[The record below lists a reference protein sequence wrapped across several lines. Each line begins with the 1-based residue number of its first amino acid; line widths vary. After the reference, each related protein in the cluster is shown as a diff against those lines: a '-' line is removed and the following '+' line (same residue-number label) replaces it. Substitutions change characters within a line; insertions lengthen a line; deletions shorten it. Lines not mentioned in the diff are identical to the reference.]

1 MAEEKKN
8 ELIFSLHDNM
18 TNELICSGNA
28 SIYIIKDGK
37 KIVIANK
44 KLTIF
49 PTKVEIEEKYLRE
62 KLYIELLDNPAY
74 KPSPFPDPNI
84 ATIPICFCRQSL
96 IQSVRFIP
104 KGTYIGIVKA
114 YGSEMGILN
123 SKEEVYL
130 SNWKDETISIAKDQ
144 TITLKAFLFS
154 SVNEKGK
161 KKSSNRFFLNNDD
174 IENSYSENIYWAFT
188 IVDNIAGF
196 KTVINPNSSSSTDA
210 NHTTNQTNTS
220 NNQTA
225 NTTDNNTNA
234 SNDSNNPNINNIID
248 IDTSALT
255 RKIVDSNGEY
265 LYLNQKQTNNKYSI
279 KNIETLDKELDYNL
293 LKQFKIYKLMKSGE
307 EVTGHTINFKLSDVI
322 SDDLLNTEG
331 FLDRFCIIFFAY
343 IKEDNQNS
351 NNTDNNAIEVKYY
364 SGKDS
369 VPSIELK
376 MVANKY
382 SMVFDG
388 YNLELYKNGKYIKN
402 FEAKLMLDGKYI
414 DHDSFPFMPLS
425 KQKYIGLDDL
435 YICKPSAFNKVNYV
449 TNQVTDIAHKIMD
462 SFKNNKISDNATTN
476 NMPLDNA
483 TSNSIV
489 LDNATTINTT
499 NNNLNNVNYNQD
511 NDSLITNYIRTYM
524 NMLSLSEPQYSII
537 SNDNQKKDNTKN
549 NTGTNTKGS
558 INYIIDEKILHD
570 KNIILQ
576 NLHQTNSSNDNGY
589 TKIKNDMIKL
599 NNSILLSSNNFKSL
613 ILMVNFQSD
622 ILVKFI
628 YQPKYVIEVTR
639 YKEKYNYDTSTSE
652 GRYGATYGVFAVYVY
667 YMGEKFLLDSVIDV
681 YNSKYKD
688 DENKVIDK
696 DNIIREN
703 IEELNKF
710 VNDFKNHDSIKTD
723 MYEKDLQ
730 NKATYG
736 NLIYGG
742 YTMEPAGPDCMTSN
756 LKRRIPEGH
765 YKGKFSTVDGVSH
778 QNNTMRLYN
787 DTLNQYRGILVH
799 AGTKDIYFT
808 TGCVLVSSQSYITGN
823 DYKTKSQNTKNL
835 LYNLYLFLY
844 NIAIAPK
851 ENKANNKLSQ
861 KKYNKPL
868 EKGKELSQ
876 YINVV
881 IRNKFE
887 KFGE

>member
-123 SKEEVYL
+123 NKEEVYL

-144 TITLKAFLFS
+144 TITLKAFLFYN
-154 SVNEKGK
+154 VEKGK

-188 IVDNIAGF
+188 ISNDIF
-196 KTVINPNSSSSTDA
+196 SYKTVDKRDKLKTISATL
-210 NHTTNQTNTS
+210 TL
-220 NNQTA
+220 
-225 NTTDNNTNA
+225 NNTQDRDIRKF
-234 SNDSNNPNINNIID
+234 SEKTQLNNSINNHH
-248 IDTSALT
+248 
-255 RKIVDSNGEY
+255 V
-265 LYLNQKQTNNKYSI
+265 
-279 KNIETLDKELDYNL
+279 
-293 LKQFKIYKLMKSGE
+293 YKLMRAGK
-307 EVTGHTINFKLSDVI
+307 EVTGHTINFSLSDI
-322 SDDLLNTEG
+322 FSDNLLKNESLRENYYIT
-331 FLDRFCIIFFAY
+331 FFAY
-343 IKEDNQNS
+343 EIEEKDKIVITYNET
-351 NNTDNNAIEVKYY
+351 TDNL
-364 SGKDS
+364 
-369 VPSIELK
+369 PLK
-376 MVANKY
+376 QLKIVSNKY

-388 YNLELYKNGKYIKN
+388 YNLKLYENEKYIKN
-402 FEAKLMLDGKYI
+402 FEAKLMLDGKNI

-425 KQKYIGLDDL
+425 EQKYIGLDDL
-435 YICKPSAFNKVNYV
+435 YICKLSAFNKVNYV

-462 SFKNNKISDNATTN
+462 SVKNNKISDNATTN

-570 KNIILQ
+570 KDIILQ
-576 NLHQTNSSNDNGY
+576 NLHQTNSSNDDGY

-613 ILMVNFQSD
+613 ISMLNSQSD

-639 YKEKYNYDTSTSE
+639 YKEKYNYDTSTLK

-667 YMGEKFLLDSVIDV
+667 YMGEKFLLDSVIEA
-681 YNSKYKD
+681 YN
-688 DENKVIDK
+688 EANKLNN
-696 DNIIREN
+696 NIKLTNDN
-703 IEELNKF
+703 IEEIQNF
-710 VNDFKNHDSIKTD
+710 IKNSNNYNLIQTKTNIK
-723 MYEKDLQ
+723 LQ
-730 NKATYG
+730 GKESYG
-736 NLIYGG
+736 NLSYGG
-742 YTMEPAGPDCMTSN
+742 YTMESVGPDNITSGV
-756 LKRRIPEGH
+756 KRRLPEGH
-765 YKGKFSTVDGVSH
+765 YKGVFHNSDTHYK
-778 QNNTMRLYN
+778 NNTMKLYN
-787 DTLNQYRGILVH
+787 DLVSSGRAILIH
-799 AGTKDIYFT
+799 AGTNYIEYT
-808 TGCVLVSSQSYITGN
+808 TGCVLVSDLSYEKTYKKEYSFPQSKDKKDLLYQL
-823 DYKTKSQNTKNL
+823 YKTIT
-835 LYNLYLFLY
+835 
-844 NIAIAPK
+844 
-851 ENKANNKLSQ
+851 NKFTNKLY
-861 KKYNKPL
+861 KH
-868 EKGKELSQ
+868 
-876 YINVV
+876 INVV
-881 IRNKFE
+881 IRNKFGI
-887 KFGE
+887 FGE

>member
-130 SNWKDETISIAKDQ
+130 SNWEDETISIAKDQ
-144 TITLKAFLFS
+144 TITLKAFLFYN
-154 SVNEKGK
+154 VENNVEKGK

-196 KTVINPNSSSSTDA
+196 KTVINPNPSSSTDA
-210 NHTTNQTNTS
+210 NNTTNQTNTS

-255 RKIVDSNGEY
+255 RKIVNSNGEY
-265 LYLNQKQTNNKYSI
+265 LYPNQKQTNNTELI
-279 KNIETLDKELDYNL
+279 ENIETLDKKLDYNL
-293 LKQFKIYKLMKSGE
+293 LKQCKIYKLMKLGKDI
-307 EVTGHTINFKLSDVI
+307 TGHTINFKLSDVL
-322 SDDLLNTEG
+322 SEELLNDSN

-343 IKEDNQNS
+343 TLEDKPQYYDNS
-351 NNTDNNAIEVKYY
+351 DNVQ
-364 SGKDS
+364 
-369 VPSIELK
+369 SIELK
-376 MVANKY
+376 IVANKY

-388 YNLELYKNGKYIKN
+388 YNLELYENGKYIKN

-414 DHDSFPFMPLS
+414 DHDSFPFMSLS

-435 YICKPSAFNKVNYV
+435 YICKPSAFNKVNYL

-462 SFKNNKISDNATTN
+462 SFKNNKISDNATTMN
-476 NMPLDNA
+476 K
-483 TSNSIV
+483 
-489 LDNATTINTT
+489 T
-499 NNNLNNVNYNQD
+499 NNNLNNANYNQD
-511 NDSLITNYIRTYM
+511 NDSLITHYIRTYI
-524 NMLSLSEPQYSII
+524 NMLSLGKPQYSII
-537 SNDNQKKDNTKN
+537 SNNNTENDSSKKNDSTKKNTDTGSNTKI
-549 NTGTNTKGS
+549 S
-558 INYIIDEKILHD
+558 INCIIDEKILHD
-570 KNIILQ
+570 RDIILQ

-599 NNSILLSSNNFKSL
+599 NNSILLSSNNFKNL
-613 ILMVNFQSD
+613 ISMLNSQSD

-639 YKEKYNYDTSTSE
+639 YKEVYNNKTISHML

-667 YMGEKFLLDSVIDV
+667 YKGEQFLLDSVIDA
-681 YNSKYKD
+681 YNSEQKKNK
-688 DENKVIDK
+688 EKVIDK
-696 DNIIREN
+696 DNIIRTHIETIN
-703 IEELNKF
+703 IF
-710 VNDFKNHDSIKTD
+710 VNNPKNHDSIKTD
-723 MYEKDLQ
+723 MYKKDLQ
-730 NKATYG
+730 NKANYG
-736 NLIYGG
+736 TLIYGG
-742 YTMEPAGPDCMTSN
+742 YTMEPAGPDCITSN

-765 YKGKFSTVDGVSH
+765 YKGKLHKYEKQIDINKKHYKHLTMNLYSDMVSAE
-778 QNNTMRLYN
+778 RF
-787 DTLNQYRGILVH
+787 ILVH
-799 AGTKDIYFT
+799 AGKRYIDDT
-808 TGCVLVSSQSYITGN
+808 TGCVLVSSLSYETGN
-823 DYKTKSQNTKNL
+823 EALTESKERKEI
-835 LYNLYLFLY
+835 LYNLYNSLTT
-844 NIAIAPK
+844 
-851 ENKANNKLSQ
+851 
-861 KKYNKPL
+861 
-868 EKGKELSQ
+868 GKELSR

-881 IRNKFE
+881 IRNKFGM
-887 KFGE
+887 FGE

>member
-130 SNWKDETISIAKDQ
+130 SNWEDETISIAKDQ
-144 TITLKAFLFS
+144 TITLKAFLFYN
-154 SVNEKGK
+154 VEKGK

-210 NHTTNQTNTS
+210 NNTTNQTNTS

-255 RKIVDSNGEY
+255 RKIVNSNGEY
-265 LYLNQKQTNNKYSI
+265 LYPNQKQTNNTELI
-279 KNIETLDKELDYNL
+279 ENIETLDKKLDYNL
-293 LKQFKIYKLMKSGE
+293 LKQCKIYKLMKLGKDI
-307 EVTGHTINFKLSDVI
+307 TGHTINFKLSDVL
-322 SDDLLNTEG
+322 SEELLNDSN

-343 IKEDNQNS
+343 TLEDKPQYYDNS
-351 NNTDNNAIEVKYY
+351 DNVQ
-364 SGKDS
+364 
-369 VPSIELK
+369 SIELK
-376 MVANKY
+376 IVANKY

-388 YNLELYKNGKYIKN
+388 YNLELYENGKYIKN
-402 FEAKLMLDGKYI
+402 FEAKLMLDGKNI

-425 KQKYIGLDDL
+425 EQKYIGLDDL
-435 YICKPSAFNKVNYV
+435 YICKLSAFNKVNYV

-462 SFKNNKISDNATTN
+462 SVKNNKISDNATTN

-499 NNNLNNVNYNQD
+499 NNNLNNANYSQD
-511 NDSLITNYIRTYM
+511 NDFLITHYMRTYM
-524 NMLSLSEPQYSII
+524 NMLSLSEPQYNTEKNST
-537 SNDNQKKDNTKN
+537 KKNTDTGSNTKI
-549 NTGTNTKGS
+549 S

-599 NNSILLSSNNFKSL
+599 NNSILLSSNNFKNL
-613 ILMVNFQSD
+613 ISMLNSQSD

-639 YKEKYNYDTSTSE
+639 YKEVYNNKTISHML

-667 YMGEKFLLDSVIDV
+667 YKGEQFLLDSVIDA
-681 YNSKYKD
+681 YNSEQKKNK
-688 DENKVIDK
+688 EKVIDK
-696 DNIIREN
+696 DNIIRTHIETIN
-703 IEELNKF
+703 IF
-710 VNDFKNHDSIKTD
+710 VNNPKNHDSIKTD
-723 MYEKDLQ
+723 MYKKDLQ
-730 NKATYG
+730 NKANYG
-736 NLIYGG
+736 TLIYGG
-742 YTMEPAGPDCMTSN
+742 YTMEPAGPDCITSN

-765 YKGKFSTVDGVSH
+765 YKGKLHKYEKQIDINKKHYKHLTMNLYSDMVSAE
-778 QNNTMRLYN
+778 RF
-787 DTLNQYRGILVH
+787 ILVH
-799 AGTKDIYFT
+799 AGKRYIDDT
-808 TGCVLVSSQSYITGN
+808 TGCVLVSSLSYETGN
-823 DYKTKSQNTKNL
+823 EALTESKERKEI
-835 LYNLYLFLY
+835 LYNLYNSLTT
-844 NIAIAPK
+844 
-851 ENKANNKLSQ
+851 
-861 KKYNKPL
+861 
-868 EKGKELSQ
+868 GKELSR

-881 IRNKFE
+881 IRNKFGM
-887 KFGE
+887 FGE

>member
-49 PTKVEIEEKYLRE
+49 PIKVEIEEKYLRE

-144 TITLKAFLFS
+144 TITLKAFLFYN
-154 SVNEKGK
+154 VEKGK

-210 NHTTNQTNTS
+210 NNTTNQINTS

-248 IDTSALT
+248 IDTSALA
-255 RKIVDSNGEY
+255 RKIVNSNGEY
-265 LYLNQKQTNNKYSI
+265 LYPNKKQTNNTELI
-279 KNIETLDKELDYNL
+279 ENIETLDKKLDYNL
-293 LKQFKIYKLMKSGE
+293 LKQCKIYKLMKLGKDI
-307 EVTGHTINFKLSDVI
+307 TGYTINFKLSDVL
-322 SDDLLNTEG
+322 SEELLNDSN

-343 IKEDNQNS
+343 TLEDKPQYYDNS
-351 NNTDNNAIEVKYY
+351 DNVQ
-364 SGKDS
+364 
-369 VPSIELK
+369 SIELK
-376 MVANKY
+376 IVANKY

-388 YNLELYKNGKYIKN
+388 YNLELYENGKYIKN
-402 FEAKLMLDGKYI
+402 FEAKLMLDGKNI

-425 KQKYIGLDDL
+425 EQKYIGLDDL
-435 YICKPSAFNKVNYV
+435 YICKLSAFNKVNYV

-462 SFKNNKISDNATTN
+462 SFKNNKISDNATT
-476 NMPLDNA
+476 
-483 TSNSIV
+483 
-489 LDNATTINTT
+489 INTT
-499 NNNLNNVNYNQD
+499 NNNLNNANYSQD
-511 NDSLITNYIRTYM
+511 NDSLITHYMRTYM

-537 SNDNQKKDNTKN
+537 SNDNQKKDDTKN

-570 KNIILQ
+570 KDIILQ
-576 NLHQTNSSNDNGY
+576 ILHQTNSSNDNGY

-613 ILMVNFQSD
+613 MLMVNFQSD

-639 YKEKYNYDTSTSE
+639 YKEKYNYDTSTLE

-667 YMGEKFLLDSVIDV
+667 YKGEKFLLDSVAQSMIQDNKKNM
-681 YNSKYKD
+681 YNTIVLNEKD
-688 DENKVIDK
+688 
-696 DNIIREN
+696 REN
-703 IEELNKF
+703 NIKEVEVETLNLTLVNDYILIEENR
-710 VNDFKNHDSIKTD
+710 KNIKKNMDTI
-723 MYEKDLQ
+723 KLQ
-730 NKATYG
+730 NKDTYS
-736 NLIYGG
+736 NLKYGG
-742 YTMEPAGPDCMTSN
+742 YTMEPAGPGNITSGV
-756 LKRRIPEGH
+756 KRRLPEGH
-765 YKGKFSTVDGVSH
+765 YKGVFHNSKAH
-778 QNNTMRLYN
+778 YKNNTMKLYS
-787 DTLNQYRGILVH
+787 DLVRSGRAILIH
-799 AGTKDIYFT
+799 AGKKSIVDTE
-808 TGCVLVSSQSYITGN
+808 GCILVSSKSYEN
-823 DYKTKSQNTKNL
+823 DNDNGKLTYSLSKKEFLHAFYRAL
-835 LYNLYLFLY
+835 LKHYDDEIDNLY
-844 NIAIAPK
+844 
-851 ENKANNKLSQ
+851 
-861 KKYNKPL
+861 KYV
-868 EKGKELSQ
+868 
-876 YINVV
+876 NVV
-881 IRNKFE
+881 IRND
-887 KFGE
+887 FGSFGG

>member
-8 ELIFSLHDNM
+8 GKTIEITFKLKDHL
-18 TNELICSGNA
+18 TNTGIGNA
-28 SIYIIKDGK
+28 
-37 KIVIANK
+37 
-44 KLTIF
+44 
-49 PTKVEIEEKYLRE
+49 EIELYAKTDNKFSKKGKSSNNGIVKITIDEKYLTE
-62 KLYIELLDNPAY
+62 KLYVKLVQSDDYYEY
-74 KPSPFPDPNI
+74 PFPNSTLPTY
-84 ATIPICFCRQSL
+84 AICYRRDRTQE
-96 IQSVRFIP
+96 VRFLS
-104 KGTYIGIVKA
+104 KRCVVGIVKA
-114 YGSEMGILN
+114 YNHQIGSIYSSE
-123 SKEEVYL
+123 SEYL
-130 SNWKDETISIAKDQ
+130 SNWQDEILTIDKEQ
-144 TITLKAFLFS
+144 TITLKAFI
-154 SVNEKGK
+154 V
-161 KKSSNRFFLNNDD
+161 SNISEEGIREPNGRYFLNNNELED
-174 IENSYSENIYWAFT
+174 EFSANIYWAFT

-196 KTVINPNSSSSTDA
+196 KTVKNSNSSKSTDA
-210 NHTTNQTNTS
+210 NNK
-220 NNQTA
+220 TA
-225 NTTDNNTNA
+225 NTTDNNTKA
-234 SNDSNNPNINNIID
+234 SDNSNNTKIDNIED
-248 IDTSALT
+248 IDTSALA
-255 RKIVDSNGEY
+255 RKIVNSNGEY
-265 LYLNQKQTNNKYSI
+265 LYLNQKQTYNKYSI
-279 KNIETLDKELDYNL
+279 ENIETLDKKLDYNL

-402 FEAKLMLDGKYI
+402 FEAKLMLDGKYIDHDSFPFMKYI

-599 NNSILLSSNNFKSL
+599 NNSILLSSNNFMSL
-613 ILMVNFQSD
+613 ISMVNFQSD

-639 YKEKYNYDTSTSE
+639 YKEKYNYDTSTLK
-652 GRYGATYGVFAVYVY
+652 GRYSATYGVFAVYVY

-723 MYEKDLQ
+723 MYKKNLQ
-730 NKATYG
+730 NKANYG
-736 NLIYGG
+736 NLMYGG
-742 YTMEPAGPDCMTSN
+742 YTMEPAGPDCITSN

-765 YKGKFSTVDGVSH
+765 YKGKLHKYEKQIDINKKHYKHLTMNLYSDMVSAE
-778 QNNTMRLYN
+778 RF
-787 DTLNQYRGILVH
+787 ILVH
-799 AGTKDIYFT
+799 AGKRYIDDT
-808 TGCVLVSSQSYITGN
+808 TGCVLVSSLSYETGN
-823 DYKTKSQNTKNL
+823 VALTKSKEKKEI
-835 LYNLYLFLY
+835 LYNLYNSLTT
-844 NIAIAPK
+844 
-851 ENKANNKLSQ
+851 
-861 KKYNKPL
+861 
-868 EKGKELSQ
+868 GKELSR

-881 IRNKFE
+881 IRNKFGM
-887 KFGE
+887 FGE

>member
-8 ELIFSLHDNM
+8 GKSIEITFKLKDHL
-18 TNELICSGNA
+18 TNTGIGNA
-28 SIYIIKDGK
+28 EIELYSKTGNKFSKKGK
-37 KIVIANK
+37 SSNNGIVKITIDEEDLKK
-44 KLTIF
+44 KLY
-49 PTKVEIEEKYLRE
+49 V
-62 KLYIELLDNPAY
+62 KLAQSDDYYEY
-74 KPSPFPDPNI
+74 PFPNSRLPTY
-84 ATIPICFCRQSL
+84 AICYRRDRTQE
-96 IQSVRFIP
+96 VRFLT
-104 KGTYIGIVKA
+104 KRCVVGIVKA
-114 YGSEMGILN
+114 YNHQIGSIYSSE
-123 SKEEVYL
+123 SEYL
-130 SNWKDETISIAKDQ
+130 SNWQDEILTIDKEQ
-144 TITLKAFLFS
+144 TITLKAFI
-154 SVNEKGK
+154 V
-161 KKSSNRFFLNNDD
+161 SNISEEGIREPNGRYFLNNNELED
-174 IENSYSENIYWAFT
+174 EFSANIYWAFT

-196 KTVINPNSSSSTDA
+196 KTVKNSNSSKSTDA
-210 NHTTNQTNTS
+210 NNK
-220 NNQTA
+220 TA
-225 NTTDNNTNA
+225 NTTDNNTKA
-234 SNDSNNPNINNIID
+234 SDNSNNTKIDNIED
-248 IDTSALT
+248 IDTSALA
-255 RKIVDSNGEY
+255 RKIVNSNGEY
-265 LYLNQKQTNNKYSI
+265 LYLNQKQTNNTYSI
-279 KNIETLDKELDYNL
+279 ENIETLDKKLDYNL

-499 NNNLNNVNYNQD
+499 NNNLNNANYSQD
-511 NDSLITNYIRTYM
+511 NDFLITHYMRTYM
-524 NMLSLSEPQYSII
+524 NMLSLSEPQYNTEKNST
-537 SNDNQKKDNTKN
+537 KKNTDTGSNTKI
-549 NTGTNTKGS
+549 S

-570 KNIILQ
+570 KDIILQ
-576 NLHQTNSSNDNGY
+576 NLHQTNSSNDDGY

-613 ILMVNFQSD
+613 ISMLNSQSD

-639 YKEKYNYDTSTSE
+639 YKEKYNYDTSTLK

-667 YMGEKFLLDSVIDV
+667 YMGEKFLLDSVIEA
-681 YNSKYKD
+681 YN
-688 DENKVIDK
+688 EANKLNN
-696 DNIIREN
+696 NIKLTNDN
-703 IEELNKF
+703 IEEIQNF
-710 VNDFKNHDSIKTD
+710 IKNSNNYNLIQTKTNIK
-723 MYEKDLQ
+723 LQ
-730 NKATYG
+730 GKESYG
-736 NLIYGG
+736 NLSYGG
-742 YTMEPAGPDCMTSN
+742 YTMESVGPDNITSGV
-756 LKRRIPEGH
+756 KRRLPEGH
-765 YKGKFSTVDGVSH
+765 YKGVFHNSDTHYK
-778 QNNTMRLYN
+778 NNTMKLYN
-787 DTLNQYRGILVH
+787 DLVSSGRAILIH
-799 AGTKDIYFT
+799 AGTNYIEYT
-808 TGCVLVSSQSYITGN
+808 TGCVLVSDLSYEKTYKKEYSFPQSKDKKDLLYQL
-823 DYKTKSQNTKNL
+823 YKTIT
-835 LYNLYLFLY
+835 
-844 NIAIAPK
+844 
-851 ENKANNKLSQ
+851 NKFTNKLY
-861 KKYNKPL
+861 KH
-868 EKGKELSQ
+868 
-876 YINVV
+876 INVV
-881 IRNKFE
+881 IRNKFGI
-887 KFGE
+887 FGE

>member
-28 SIYIIKDGK
+28 SIYIIKNGK
-37 KIVIANK
+37 KIVIAKK

-144 TITLKAFLFS
+144 TITLKAFLFYN
-154 SVNEKGK
+154 VEKGK

-188 IVDNIAGF
+188 ISNDIF
-196 KTVINPNSSSSTDA
+196 SYKTVDKRDKLKTISATL
-210 NHTTNQTNTS
+210 TL
-220 NNQTA
+220 
-225 NTTDNNTNA
+225 NNTQDRDIRKF
-234 SNDSNNPNINNIID
+234 SEITQINNSI
-248 IDTSALT
+248 
-255 RKIVDSNGEY
+255 
-265 LYLNQKQTNNKYSI
+265 NKHHV
-279 KNIETLDKELDYNL
+279 
-293 LKQFKIYKLMKSGE
+293 YKLMRAGK
-307 EVTGHTINFKLSDVI
+307 EVTGHTINFSLSDI
-322 SDDLLNTEG
+322 FSDNLLKNESLRENYYIT
-331 FLDRFCIIFFAY
+331 FFAY
-343 IKEDNQNS
+343 EIEEKDKIVITYNKT
-351 NNTDNNAIEVKYY
+351 TDNL
-364 SGKDS
+364 
-369 VPSIELK
+369 PLK
-376 MVANKY
+376 QLKIVSNKY

-388 YNLELYKNGKYIKN
+388 YNLKLYENKKYIKN

-414 DHDSFPFMPLS
+414 DHDSFPFMSLS

-489 LDNATTINTT
+489 LDNATTNNTT
-499 NNNLNNVNYNQD
+499 NNNLNNTNYSQD

-549 NTGTNTKGS
+549 NTGTNTKGN

-570 KNIILQ
+570 RDIILQ

-599 NNSILLSSNNFKSL
+599 NNSILLSSNNFNS
-613 ILMVNFQSD
+613 QSD

-639 YKEKYNYDTSTSE
+639 YNEVYNNKTIPHML

-667 YMGEKFLLDSVIDV
+667 YKGEKFLLDSVIEA
-681 YNSKYKD
+681 YN
-688 DENKVIDK
+688 EANKLNN
-696 DNIIREN
+696 NIKLTNDN
-703 IEELNKF
+703 IEEIQNF
-710 VNDFKNHDSIKTD
+710 IKNSNNYNLIQTKTNIK
-723 MYEKDLQ
+723 LQ
-730 NKATYG
+730 DKESYG
-736 NLIYGG
+736 NLNYGG
-742 YTMEPAGPDCMTSN
+742 YTMESVGPDNITSGV
-756 LKRRIPEGH
+756 KRRIPEGH
-765 YKGKFSTVDGVSH
+765 YKGVFHNSDPH
-778 QNNTMRLYN
+778 YRNNTMKLYN
-787 DTLNQYRGILVH
+787 DLVSSGRAILIH
-799 AGTKDIYFT
+799 AGTNSIEYT
-808 TGCVLVSSQSYITGN
+808 TGCVLVSDLSYEKTYKKEYSFPQSK
-823 DYKTKSQNTKNL
+823 DKKDL
-835 LYNLYLFLY
+835 LYQLYKIIT
-844 NIAIAPK
+844 N
-851 ENKANNKLSQ
+851 ESTNKLY
-861 KKYNKPL
+861 KH
-868 EKGKELSQ
+868 
-876 YINVV
+876 INVV
-881 IRNKFE
+881 IRNKFGI
-887 KFGE
+887 FGE

>member
-114 YGSEMGILN
+114 YGNEMGILN

-144 TITLKAFLFS
+144 TITLKAFLFYN
-154 SVNEKGK
+154 VEKGK

-174 IENSYSENIYWAFT
+174 IENFYSENIYWAFT

-210 NHTTNQTNTS
+210 NNTTNQTNTS

-248 IDTSALT
+248 IDTSALA
-255 RKIVDSNGEY
+255 RKIVNSNGEY
-265 LYLNQKQTNNKYSI
+265 LYPNKKQTNNTELI
-279 KNIETLDKELDYNL
+279 ENIETLDKKLDYNL
-293 LKQFKIYKLMKSGE
+293 LKQCKIYKLMKLGKDI
-307 EVTGHTINFKLSDVI
+307 TGHTINFKLSDVL
-322 SDDLLNTEG
+322 SEELLNDSN

-343 IKEDNQNS
+343 TLEDKPQYYDNS
-351 NNTDNNAIEVKYY
+351 DNVQ
-364 SGKDS
+364 
-369 VPSIELK
+369 SIELK
-376 MVANKY
+376 IVANKY

-388 YNLELYKNGKYIKN
+388 YNLELYENGKYIKN
-402 FEAKLMLDGKYI
+402 FEAKLMLDGKNI
-414 DHDSFPFMPLS
+414 DYDSFPFMPLS

-435 YICKPSAFNKVNYV
+435 YICKPSAFNKVNYL

-489 LDNATTINTT
+489 LDNATTMNKT
-499 NNNLNNVNYNQD
+499 NNNLNNANYNQD
-511 NDSLITNYIRTYM
+511 NDSLITHYMRTYM

-537 SNDNQKKDNTKN
+537 SNDNQKKDDTKN

-576 NLHQTNSSNDNGY
+576 NLHQTNSSNDDGY

-599 NNSILLSSNNFKSL
+599 NNSILLSSNNFMSL
-613 ILMVNFQSD
+613 ISMVNFQSD

-703 IEELNKF
+703 IEELNRF

-723 MYEKDLQ
+723 MNEKDLQ
-730 NKATYG
+730 NKATYD

-799 AGTKDIYFT
+799 AGTKDISFT

-823 DYKTKSQNTKNL
+823 DYKTKSQNRKNL

>member
-188 IVDNIAGF
+188 ISNNIF
-196 KTVINPNSSSSTDA
+196 SYKTVDKRDKLKTISATL
-210 NHTTNQTNTS
+210 TL
-220 NNQTA
+220 
-225 NTTDNNTNA
+225 NNTQDRDIRKF
-234 SNDSNNPNINNIID
+234 SEKTQLNNHH
-248 IDTSALT
+248 
-255 RKIVDSNGEY
+255 
-265 LYLNQKQTNNKYSI
+265 
-279 KNIETLDKELDYNL
+279 
-293 LKQFKIYKLMKSGE
+293 IYKLMRAGK
-307 EVTGHTINFKLSDVI
+307 EVTGHTINFSLSDI
-322 SDDLLNTEG
+322 FSDNLLKNESLRENYYIT
-331 FLDRFCIIFFAY
+331 FFAY
-343 IKEDNQNS
+343 EIEEKDKIVITYNKT
-351 NNTDNNAIEVKYY
+351 TDNL
-364 SGKDS
+364 
-369 VPSIELK
+369 PLK
-376 MVANKY
+376 QLKIVSNKY

-388 YNLELYKNGKYIKN
+388 YNLELYENGKYIKN
-402 FEAKLMLDGKYI
+402 FEAKLMLDGKNI

-425 KQKYIGLDDL
+425 EQKYIGLDDL
-435 YICKPSAFNKVNYV
+435 YICKLSAFNKVNYV

-499 NNNLNNVNYNQD
+499 NNNLNNANYSQD
-511 NDSLITNYIRTYM
+511 NDFLITHYMRTYM
-524 NMLSLSEPQYSII
+524 NMLSLSEPQYNTEKNST
-537 SNDNQKKDNTKN
+537 KKNTDTGSNTKI
-549 NTGTNTKGS
+549 S

-570 KNIILQ
+570 KDIILQ
-576 NLHQTNSSNDNGY
+576 NLHQTNSSNDDGY

-613 ILMVNFQSD
+613 MSMVNFQSD

-628 YQPKYVIEVTR
+628 YQQEYPKYERTLWR
-639 YKEKYNYDTSTSE
+639 
-652 GRYGATYGVFAVYVY
+652 
-667 YMGEKFLLDSVIDV
+667 
-681 YNSKYKD
+681 
-688 DENKVIDK
+688 
-696 DNIIREN
+696 
-703 IEELNKF
+703 
-710 VNDFKNHDSIKTD
+710 
-723 MYEKDLQ
+723 
-730 NKATYG
+730 
-736 NLIYGG
+736 NLWCI
-742 YTMEPAGPDCMTSN
+742 CC
-756 LKRRIPEGH
+756 IC
-765 YKGKFSTVDGVSH
+765 
-778 QNNTMRLYN
+778 
-787 DTLNQYRGILVH
+787 IL
-799 AGTKDIYFT
+799 
-808 TGCVLVSSQSYITGN
+808 
-823 DYKTKSQNTKNL
+823 
-835 LYNLYLFLY
+835 
-844 NIAIAPK
+844 
-851 ENKANNKLSQ
+851 
-861 KKYNKPL
+861 
-868 EKGKELSQ
+868 
-876 YINVV
+876 
-881 IRNKFE
+881 
-887 KFGE
+887 

>member
-8 ELIFSLHDNM
+8 GKSIEITFKLKDHL
-18 TNELICSGNA
+18 TNTGIGNA
-28 SIYIIKDGK
+28 EIELYSKTGNKFSKKGK
-37 KIVIANK
+37 SSNNGIVKITIDEEDLKK
-44 KLTIF
+44 KLY
-49 PTKVEIEEKYLRE
+49 V
-62 KLYIELLDNPAY
+62 KLVQSDDYYEY
-74 KPSPFPDPNI
+74 PFPNSTLPTY
-84 ATIPICFCRQSL
+84 AICYRRDRTQE
-96 IQSVRFIP
+96 IRFLS
-104 KGTYIGIVKA
+104 KRCVVGIVKA
-114 YGSEMGILN
+114 YNHQIGSIYSSE
-123 SKEEVYL
+123 SEYL
-130 SNWKDETISIAKDQ
+130 SNWQDEILTIDKEQ
-144 TITLKAFLFS
+144 TITLKAFI
-154 SVNEKGK
+154 V
-161 KKSSNRFFLNNDD
+161 SNISEEGIREPNGRYFLNNSDKEED
-174 IENSYSENIYWAFT
+174 ISCIKWAFKIT
-188 IVDNIAGF
+188 TNTKGF
-196 KTVINPNSSSSTDA
+196 KIDTQATPLQVISASITLNNETKQD
-210 NHTTNQTNTS
+210 TTKFNTIE
-220 NNQTA
+220 QI
-225 NTTDNNTNA
+225 NTN
-234 SNDSNNPNINNIID
+234 N
-248 IDTSALT
+248 
-255 RKIVDSNGEY
+255 
-265 LYLNQKQTNNKYSI
+265 
-279 KNIETLDKELDYNL
+279 
-293 LKQFKIYKLMKSGE
+293 IYKLMKSGK
-307 EVTGHTINFKLSDVI
+307 EVTGHTIDFRLSDI
-322 SDDLLNTEG
+322 FTEN
-331 FLDRFCIIFFAY
+331 LIKESSLYKYYIVFFAY
-343 IKEDNQNS
+343 EFEEDKNIVVEYDSSEDNL
-351 NNTDNNAIEVKYY
+351 
-364 SGKDS
+364 
-369 VPSIELK
+369 PLK
-376 MVANKY
+376 QLKIVTNKY

-388 YNLELYKNGKYIKN
+388 YNLELYENGKYIKN
-402 FEAKLMLDGKYI
+402 FEAKLMLDGKNI

-425 KQKYIGLDDL
+425 EQKYIGLDDL
-435 YICKPSAFNKVNYV
+435 YICKLSAFNKVNYV

-462 SFKNNKISDNATTN
+462 SVKNNKISDNATTN

-499 NNNLNNVNYNQD
+499 NNNLNNANYSQD
-511 NDSLITNYIRTYM
+511 NDFLITHYMRTYM
-524 NMLSLSEPQYSII
+524 NMLSLSEPQYNTEKNST
-537 SNDNQKKDNTKN
+537 KKNTDTGSNTKI
-549 NTGTNTKGS
+549 S

-639 YKEKYNYDTSTSE
+639 YKEKYNYDTSTLK

-688 DENKVIDK
+688 DENKVIDTA
-696 DNIIREN
+696 NIIREN
-703 IEELNKF
+703 IEELNRF

-765 YKGKFSTVDGVSH
+765 YKGKLRKYDSKKVTKKNRH
-778 QNNTMRLYN
+778 KHLTMNLYS
-787 DTLNQYRGILVH
+787 DMVRAERFILVH
-799 AGTKDIYFT
+799 AGTKDISFT

-823 DYKTKSQNTKNL
+823 DNITKSQNTKNL

-851 ENKANNKLSQ
+851 ENKANNKLS
-861 KKYNKPL
+861 KKNENKPL
-868 EKGKELSQ
+868 EKDKELSQ

>member
-144 TITLKAFLFS
+144 TITLKAFLFYN
-154 SVNEKGK
+154 VEKGK

-188 IVDNIAGF
+188 ISNDIF
-196 KTVINPNSSSSTDA
+196 SYKTVDKRDKLKTISATL
-210 NHTTNQTNTS
+210 TL
-220 NNQTA
+220 
-225 NTTDNNTNA
+225 NNTQDRDVRKF
-234 SNDSNNPNINNIID
+234 SEITQLNNSIN
-248 IDTSALT
+248 
-255 RKIVDSNGEY
+255 KHHV
-265 LYLNQKQTNNKYSI
+265 
-279 KNIETLDKELDYNL
+279 
-293 LKQFKIYKLMKSGE
+293 YKLMRAGK
-307 EVTGHTINFKLSDVI
+307 EVTGHTINFSLSDI
-322 SDDLLNTEG
+322 FSDNLLKNESLRENYYIT
-331 FLDRFCIIFFAY
+331 FFAY
-343 IKEDNQNS
+343 EIEEKDKIVITYNKT
-351 NNTDNNAIEVKYY
+351 TDNL
-364 SGKDS
+364 
-369 VPSIELK
+369 PLK
-376 MVANKY
+376 QLKIVSNKY
-382 SMVFDG
+382 SMIFDG
-388 YNLELYKNGKYIKN
+388 YNLKLYENEKYIKN

-414 DHDSFPFMPLS
+414 DHDSFPFMSLS
-425 KQKYIGLDDL
+425 EQKYIGLDDL

-489 LDNATTINTT
+489 LDNATTMNKT
-499 NNNLNNVNYNQD
+499 NNNLNNANYNQD
-511 NDSLITNYIRTYM
+511 NDSLITHYIRKYI
-524 NMLSLSEPQYSII
+524 NMLSLGKPQYSII
-537 SNDNQKKDNTKN
+537 SNNTENDSSKKNDSTKKNTDTGSNTKI
-549 NTGTNTKGS
+549 S
-558 INYIIDEKILHD
+558 INCIIDEKILRD
-570 KNIILQ
+570 KDIILQ

-599 NNSILLSSNNFKSL
+599 NNSILLSSNNFKNL
-613 ILMVNFQSD
+613 ISMLNSQSD

-639 YKEKYNYDTSTSE
+639 YKEVYNNKTISHMLD
-652 GRYGATYGVFAVYVY
+652 RYGATYGVFAVYVY
-667 YMGEKFLLDSVIDV
+667 YKGEQFLLDSVIDA
-681 YNSKYKD
+681 YNSEQKKNK
-688 DENKVIDK
+688 EKVIDK
-696 DNIIREN
+696 DNIIRTH
-703 IEELNKF
+703 IETINSF
-710 VNDFKNHDSIKTD
+710 VNNPKNHESIKTN
-723 MYEKDLQ
+723 MKEKKLQ
-730 NKATYG
+730 DKGSYG
-736 NLIYGG
+736 NLKYGG
-742 YTMEPAGPDCMTSN
+742 YTMEPAGPDCITSN

-765 YKGKFSTVDGVSH
+765 YKGIFHKYSDAH
-778 QNNTMRLYN
+778 YKRNTMNLYI
-787 DTLNQYRGILVH
+787 DLVSSERAILIH
-799 AGTKDIYFT
+799 AGKRYIEDS
-808 TGCVLVSSQSYITGN
+808 TGCVLVSSLSYETGN
-823 DYKTKSQNTKNL
+823 VALTKSKEKKEI
-835 LYNLYLFLY
+835 LYNLYNSLTT
-844 NIAIAPK
+844 
-851 ENKANNKLSQ
+851 
-861 KKYNKPL
+861 
-868 EKGKELSQ
+868 GKELSQ

-887 KFGE
+887 QFGE